1 MEKNCM
7 IMAVDNSQVDDS
19 HTSQEELYIQKAVN
33 AMVDRVSYMRGI
45 KDIDKL
51 SSIIPYR
58 ITNFSQDCVMV
69 EYFCKDDEN
78 KDDEKYNIIFIHAR
92 EKDGSL
98 LQKKCIKPR
107 PFQQIDLTGSVENK
121 MLMLCDYLD
130 IFGDINNL
138 RLNFYN
144 GACGYLKLNNIDST
158 LKRTYSFND
167 DKLIITNNSNGKSFN
182 F

>member
-7 IMAVDNSQVDDS
+7 IMAFDDSHVDDS
-19 HTSQEELYIQKAVN
+19 HKSQEEIYIQKAVN

-51 SSIIPYR
+51 SSIILYR

-78 KDDEKYNIIFIHAR
+78 NDDEKYNIIFIHAR

-107 PFQQIDLTGSVENK
+107 PFQKIYLTGSVENK
-121 MLMLCDYLD
+121 ILILCDCLD

-138 RLNFYN
+138 RLNLYN

-158 LKRTYSFND
+158 LKRTYSFDN
-167 DKLIITNNSNGKSFN
+167 DKLIITNNFNGKSFN

>member
-1 MEKNCM
+1 
-7 IMAVDNSQVDDS
+7 MAVDNSKVNDS
-19 HTSQEELYIQKAVN
+19 DTTQEEIYIQKAVN

-51 SSIIPYR
+51 NSIILYR

-78 KDDEKYNIIFIHAR
+78 NDEKYNIIFIHAK

-98 LQKKCIKPR
+98 LQEKCIKPR
-107 PFQQIDLTGSVENK
+107 PFQKIYLTGSVENK
-121 MLMLCDYLD
+121 MLILCDCLD
-130 IFGDINNL
+130 ILGDINNL

-167 DKLIITNNSNGKSFN
+167 DKLIITNNSNGN
-182 F
+182 L